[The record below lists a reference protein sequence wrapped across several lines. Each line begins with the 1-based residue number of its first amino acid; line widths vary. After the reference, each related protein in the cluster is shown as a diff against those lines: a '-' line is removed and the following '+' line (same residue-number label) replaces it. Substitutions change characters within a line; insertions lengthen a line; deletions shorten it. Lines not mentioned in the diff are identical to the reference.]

1 MIVNWIGIIDVVL
14 FFIFMTFTG
23 KSLSEYVM
31 LMVVALGV
39 LMIVIFLADYERQ
52 YPALLYVRLFISVIA
67 GVVIVVSTM
76 VSWLPNNESRKY
88 ELSQEGAK
96 IEMAHINKKSG
107 VPHCKYEE
115 TPDGFTIGF
124 RKPPFD
130 LVRASDIFFILAFFE
145 DFDSNSKKVNTST
158 IKVDKQFV
166 FVHGKRFKRRD
177 FGGFLVARTYE
188 TLFKTASELGFKDGE
203 QIVSFGGA
211 WKKQE
216 AYEVADALNHL
227 LRVIP
232 IEDDIVLEGN
242 MDEKPKS

>member
-1 MIVNWIGIIDVVL
+1 MIVYWIVFIDVVL
-14 FFIFMTFTG
+14 FLIFMTFTG
-23 KSLSEYVM
+23 KSLSEYLM

-39 LMIVIFLADYERQ
+39 LMILLFLAIYEHQ

-96 IEMAHINKKSG
+96 NEMTDINKKSG

-115 TPDGFTIGF
+115 NPDGFTIGF
-124 RKPPFD
+124 SKPSFA
-130 LVRASDIFFILAFFE
+130 LVKASDMFFILPFLGGL
-145 DFDSNSKKVNTST
+145 DSNSKKVNTST

-177 FGGFLVARTYE
+177 FGGFLVARTYKA
-188 TLFKTASELGFKDGE
+188 LFKTVSELGFRDGKD
-203 QIVSFGGA
+203 IVSFGGA
-211 WKKQE
+211 WNKQE
-216 AYEVADALNHL
+216 AYDVADSLNHL

-232 IEDDIVLEGN
+232 IEDDIVLEGS